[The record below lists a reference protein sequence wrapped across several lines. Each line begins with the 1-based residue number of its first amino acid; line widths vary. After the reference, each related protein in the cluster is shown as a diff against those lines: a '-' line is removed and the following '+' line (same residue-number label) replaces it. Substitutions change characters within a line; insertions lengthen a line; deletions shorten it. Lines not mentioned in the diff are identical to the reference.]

1 MRRRR
6 RARRYLALLAAL
18 ALLVALFYR
27 FRLTPLIKE
36 LAVTEVE
43 NQASDVISDAVGAQ
57 IADGSIDYTKIIT
70 LENDKIK
77 LHISTLGGRIVYV
90 DLKEYRTHD
99 SLPLVLW
106 KNGETAFGMNFYARN
121 QEINT
126 EKFFFTPSTTET
138 TLYAQGNEQ
147 VLSMRLYA
155 DSSRYLE
162 YLYKLAP
169 DSYMTGFSII
179 THNMGDV
186 IASNSSFLT
195 LFWGI
200 NMPQLEKSKDFEKNL
215 KRFV

>member
-1 MRRRR
+1 M
-6 RARRYLALLAAL
+6 
-18 ALLVALFYR
+18 
-27 FRLTPLIKE
+27 
-36 LAVTEVE
+36 
-43 NQASDVISDAVGAQ
+43 
-57 IADGSIDYTKIIT
+57 
-70 LENDKIK
+70 
-77 LHISTLGGRIVYV
+77 TLGGRIVYV

-162 YLYKLAP
+162 YLYKLAR
-169 DSYMTGFSII
+169 TAI
-179 THNMGDV
+179 
-186 IASNSSFLT
+186 
-195 LFWGI
+195 
-200 NMPQLEKSKDFEKNL
+200 
-215 KRFV
+215 